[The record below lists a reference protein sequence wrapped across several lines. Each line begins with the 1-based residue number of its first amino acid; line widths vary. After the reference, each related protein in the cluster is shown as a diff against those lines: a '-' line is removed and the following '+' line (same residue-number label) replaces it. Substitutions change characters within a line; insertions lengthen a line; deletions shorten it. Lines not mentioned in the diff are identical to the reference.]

1 MKESEQTHRHTIQP
15 AKNTSWELVTL
26 GKWSQTR
33 EMLAAKKKSIT
44 EVEAGE
50 VVLGYYIN

>member
-1 MKESEQTHRHTIQP
+1 MKESEQTHRHTIQS